1 VQQDEPSQAG
11 RGPRRRGQRPYDIT
25 TKLLLEG
32 DPAGWLRWLGLPVDG
47 PVVTVA
53 SEVSTV
59 LAEAD
64 RVVRVNGPTPWL
76 AHVELQASYDRLLPL
91 RMLRYH
97 ALLLHRH
104 ELPVES
110 TVVLLRQEADGP
122 GLDGHLEQTS
132 PSGRLTLAFEYHV
145 VRVWQEPVETLLRG
159 SLAIVPLAPL
169 ADLGSASLDDVVAGI
184 AERVAHDAPPEAVP
198 SLWTNVGVLMGLRYH
213 SDEIRS
219 VLGRVRGMRESV
231 FYQEILAEG
240 REEGVAIGRQ
250 EGRQEGEQVGRASE
264 ARRLLLLFGE
274 ARLGPADAGVRRA
287 LDAVTDPDALD
298 RLAER
303 LLTAASWQ
311 DLLGA

>member
-1 VQQDEPSQAG
+1 VQRDESRQEG
-11 RGPRRRGQRPYDIT
+11 QGPRPRGQRPYDIT

-91 RMLRYH
+91 RMLRYQ

-110 TVVLLRQEADGP
+110 TVVLLRRDADGP
-122 GLDGHLEQTS
+122 GLSGRLEQAS
-132 PSGRLTLAFEYHV
+132 PSGRLKLTFGYHV

-159 SLAIVPLAPL
+159 SLAVVPLAPL
-169 ADLGSASLDDVVAGI
+169 ADLGSASLADVVAGI
-184 AERVAHDAPPEAVP
+184 AERVARDAPPEAGP
-198 SLWTNVGVLMGLRYH
+198 SLWTNVGVLMGLLYH
-213 SDEIRS
+213 SDQIRS

-240 REEGVAIGRQ
+240 RQ
-250 EGRQEGEQVGRASE
+250 EGRQEGQIEGRASE

-274 ARLGPADAGVRRA
+274 ARLGPADAAVRDA
-287 LDAVTDPDALD
+287 LDAIADPDALD